1 MQCRLRRQQY
11 KDSLEIQVQLRDWRE
26 KLCSVLTTQVCLQVQ
41 GLQEQLKRCE
51 DDLKHTMTQR
61 NYFKGYFDKC
71 CGRDMLRHNTNLPLN
86 LEMINNNH
94 EQQDFKR

>member
-1 MQCRLRRQQY
+1 MLHTRQPPPQ
-11 KDSLEIQVQLRDWRE
+11 RE
-26 KLCSVLTTQVCLQVQ
+26 APPGNRTILGQVQ

-51 DDLKHTMTQR
+51 EDLKHTMTQR

>member
-1 MQCRLRRQQY
+1 MLGSLLTARL
-11 KDSLEIQVQLRDWRE
+11 
-26 KLCSVLTTQVCLQVQ
+26 CLQVQ

-51 DDLKHTMTQR
+51 EDLKHTMTQR